1 MFLFFGPPCINDD
14 DNFNKKYNNK
24 KKVQGHVA
32 KKEITH

>member
-1 MFLFFGPPCINDD
+1 MKEIGYDSINDD
-14 DNFNKKYNNK
+14 DNFNNKYNNK